1 MPVILASTASAD
13 APSSSSANAAGG
25 LADSCEVNLTR
36 HEAGDR
42 DPAWSPDG
50 ARIAFASD
58 RDGGWRI
65 WIMAADGSDRMPL
78 TPGPGDRRP
87 AWSPDGSRLAFDAES
102 GSRPHIFVIGADGTN
117 QEALA
122 SGEWSDVAP
131 SWSPDGREIA
141 FSSDRAGSMD

>member
-1 MPVILASTASAD
+1 MGLAGLLALGAQVGVSAAPFAHAAVAST
-13 APSSSSANAAGG
+13 
-25 LADSCEVNLTR
+25 DSCEVNLTR

-42 DPAWSPDG
+42 DPAWSADG

-65 WIMAADGSDRMPL
+65 WIMGADGSDPMPL

-87 AWSPDGSRLAFDAES
+87 AWSPDGSRLAFDTERDGRTHLALV
-102 GSRPHIFVIGADGTN
+102 RADGGD

-122 SGEWSDVAP
+122 SGEWS
-131 SWSPDGREIA
+131 
-141 FSSDRAGSMD
+141 RAAGCAG